1 MNFLINCG
9 KLPLKF
15 GRLDAA
21 NGVGANKVKLLIPYL
36 ENLLQIDLKNDGTTG
51 KLNYQVR
58 HVCQPPKF

>member
-1 MNFLINCG
+1 MTILKDNKG
-9 KLPLKF
+9 YTPKLV
-15 GRLDAA
+15 LDAA

-36 ENLLQIDLKNDGTTG
+36 ENLLKIDLKNDGTTG